1 MVFTSLRGG
10 SERMV
15 TDLPI
20 MYESPEVF
28 PYDISDILS
37 VREVKF
43 AIDLVPGTS
52 PVLMAPY
59 IMLASELRELKK
71 HLEDLLEKKFIRVK
85 SDDIPKTAFRMRYGH
100 YKYSL
105 IPFCVSNAPRVFM
118 DGGITM
124 DPSKID
130 VVLQWQSPK
139 CATKIRSFLG
149 LAGYYRRYL
158 CPEPYP
164 EENLEFLKSQNIRLL
179 QFGIEGKTEVS
190 LPILSDSIMEAL
202 KILLDVRN
210 HPVLIHCKRGK
221 HRTGCVVGCFRKM
234 QNWCLSS
241 VFEEYQRY
249 AGAKS
254 RTTNLTFIEMFDIIN
269 LRQCLYSIIYQYQ
282 GASKKRKLM
291 YQGETTQKPPRLT
304 SF

>member
-1 MVFTSLRGG
+1 MAD
-10 SERMV
+10 
-15 TDLPI
+15 DL
-20 MYESPEVF
+20 
-28 PYDISDILS
+28 
-37 VREVKF
+37 
-43 AIDLVPGTS
+43 
-52 PVLMAPY
+52 
-59 IMLASELRELKK
+59 
-71 HLEDLLEKKFIRVK
+71 
-85 SDDIPKTAFRMRYGH
+85 
-100 YKYSL
+100 
-105 IPFCVSNAPRVFM
+105 
-118 DGGITM
+118 
-124 DPSKID
+124 
-130 VVLQWQSPK
+130 
-139 CATKIRSFLG
+139 AT
-149 LAGYYRRYL
+149 YL

-164 EENLEFLKSQNIRLL
+164 EENLEFLKSQNIRLF

-241 VFEEYQRY
+241 MFEEYQRY

-254 RTTNLTFIEMFDIIN
+254 RTADLTFIEMFDIIN

-282 GASKKRKLM
+282 GASKKRRLM